1 MQFSLHLSAP
11 RFIHDVRWGQ
21 SRGKEEYPDMRNYEV
36 VTIFQ
41 PDLDETAFTAAID
54 KVKGWITE
62 SGGSVTKVDVWGKR
76 RMAYMIRKTRE
87 AQYAVVYAE
96 MEPAFTNTL
105 ERNLRFHEPLMRFMI
120 TLVE

>member
-1 MQFSLHLSAP
+1 
-11 RFIHDVRWGQ
+11 
-21 SRGKEEYPDMRNYEV
+21 MRNYEV

-41 PDLDETAFTAAID
+41 PDLDEAAFAAAIE

-62 SGGSVTKVDVWGKR
+62 SGGAITKVDVWGKR

-87 AQYAVVYAE
+87 GQYAVIYAQ
-96 MEPAFTNTL
+96 MEPAFTATL

-120 TLVE
+120 TLVD